1 MELSSELLKVLV
13 CPVTKGPLIYDRQN
27 NELVSE
33 MAGLAYPVR
42 DGIPILLADEA
53 RKINKNAF
61 KSMPKK
67 IDYISATEENSVEST
82 KKASDK
88 VNNVA

>member
-13 CPVTKGPLIYDRQN
+13 CPVTKGPLVYDRQAQ
-27 NELVSE
+27 ELVSE

-61 KSMPKK
+61 KPLPQKV
-67 IDYISATEENSVEST
+67 DYITSAVNTEEASVEE
-82 KKASDK
+82 
-88 VNNVA
+88 VA

>member
-13 CPVTKGPLIYDRQN
+13 CPVTKGPLVYDRQAQ
-27 NELVSE
+27 ELISE

-61 KSMPKK
+61 KPLPQKV
-67 IDYISATEENSVEST
+67 DYITSAVNAEENSVEE
-82 KKASDK
+82 
-88 VNNVA
+88 VA